1 LYSGVFLHHTMK
13 ELITRGI
20 FGIVFLLFVFLP
32 FFVDLSNHTHLF
44 NLVLYTF
51 SLFSTYELFK
61 IGANTATKSPYLI
74 PALLLN
80 TVLFLPLLIETAK
93 SIYPQIPS
101 IPMWHFLCQPY
112 VVHIGWIIVLLSII
126 AFIILIYQKKSIEWI
141 FQYTFPLSILYVMI
155 PLFLLGVALTQSPTE
170 IKQLLFIVLLPI
182 YLNDTFAYLSGRLF
196 GKHKMFPTV
205 SPKKTWEGF
214 IGGVIGAAV
223 VMNCLLAFNK
233 TTFTTYKEF
242 IALTLISFSVSILA
256 TYGDLFE
263 SKLKRATGVK
273 DSGKILP
280 GHGGVLDRIDAMLFA
295 APVLY
300 VLLALY

>member
-1 LYSGVFLHHTMK
+1 MK

-32 FFVDLSNHTHLF
+32 FFVDLNNRTHLF
-44 NLVLYTF
+44 NLVLFTF
-51 SLFSTYELFK
+51 SMISTYELFQ
-61 IGANTATKSPYLI
+61 IGKNTPHQSTYLI

-80 TVLFLPLLIETAK
+80 TALFLPLLVQTAQ
-93 SIYPQIPS
+93 SVYPQIPS
-101 IPMWHFLCQPY
+101 LPMWSFMVKPVFLLTGWTIL
-112 VVHIGWIIVLLSII
+112 VVSIV
-126 AFIILIYQKKSIEWI
+126 AFVILIYQKKSIVWVYK
-141 FQYTFPLSILYVMI
+141 YTLLLSIVYVIFPLL
-155 PLFLLGVALTQSPTE
+155 LLGIALTQSSVGT
-170 IKQLLFIVLLPI
+170 KQLLIVVLLPI

-214 IGGVIGAAV
+214 IGGCLGAVI
-223 VMNCLLAFNK
+223 VMLVLLAINQTAY
-233 TTFTTYKEF
+233 TTINEY
-242 IALTLISFSVSILA
+242 IALILISLSVSVLA

-263 SKLKRATGVK
+263 SKLKRAADVK
-273 DSGKILP
+273 DAGKIIP

-300 VLLALY
+300 VLLMTY